1 MNLNAADDGARRYIL
16 VQLDEKLTHNEY
28 KVIADV
34 TRERLRRASSEIREQ
49 RAVNRPLID
58 TGFRSY
64 RLAESNVKPWDGTG
78 ELNLLAAVD
87 SVAEGRT
94 TDDLLVEVML
104 RLGIDLVTPVSTRQV
119 AGSILYSLAG
129 TLYAFFGTDVT
140 LERADEIAKAI
151 VAWRDEDP
159 VDSDVTVV
167 LRDNG
172 FKDSS
177 AKLNLAAA
185 LQQAGIKTLRSI

>member
-64 RLAESNVKPWDGTG
+64 RLAECNVKPWDGTG